1 MPTYEYLCPK
11 GHHFEVHQR
20 ISAEPG
26 AACPK
31 CGQPAQRQI
40 SAGAGFLFKGQGFYV
55 TDYRS
60 PEYKKKASSEGSSGQ
75 ASSGQGSSSEGSSS
89 KGSSGS
95 STSGDKGSSSSSSD
109 V

>member
-1 MPTYEYLCPK
+1 MPTYEYVCPK

-26 AACPK
+26 AACPE

-60 PEYKKKASSEGSSGQ
+60 REYKKKASSEGSSGQ
-75 ASSGQGSSSEGSSS
+75 ASSGQGSSTEGSS
-89 KGSSGS
+89 G
-95 STSGDKGSSSSSSD
+95 TTPSGDKGSSSSSSD

>member
-26 AACPK
+26 APCPE
-31 CGQPAQRQI
+31 CGRPAQRQI
-40 SAGAGFLFKGQGFYV
+40 SAGAGFLFKGEGFYV

-60 PEYKKKASSEGSSGQ
+60 PEYKKKASSE
-75 ASSGQGSSSEGSSS
+75 ASSGQ
-89 KGSSGS
+89 GS
-95 STSGDKGSSSSSSD
+95 STSGDKGPSTAGDKGSSSPSSD
-109 V
+109 A